1 MVSTEIVNHTSKA
14 MKVKVGFN
22 GVHREIGTVVKDGVY
37 EISVDPN
44 GTYQEF
50 CLGVDATG
58 KPIIVNSDECID
70 NMHITVSEVQGKFD
84 VVKVER
90 QVKNKEAAA
99 PVDPRAHAAGP
110 HNSVSL
116 PKATP
121 HRRQSSGWTF
131 WKS

>member
-1 MVSTEIVNHTSKA
+1 
-14 MKVKVGFN
+14 
-22 GVHREIGTVVKDGVY
+22 
-37 EISVDPN
+37 
-44 GTYQEF
+44 
-50 CLGVDATG
+50 LGVDATG

-90 QVKNKEAAA
+90 QVKKKEAAG
-99 PVDPRAHAAGP
+99 PVDPGTHAAGP
-110 HNSVSL
+110 PNSTGL

-121 HRRQSSGWTF
+121 HRRQSSSWTF